1 MRIFGDPERTKN
13 LLTRVGMREGEAIES
28 PLLTRQ
34 IERAQRKVEAHNF
47 DARKALLEYD
57 DVANDQRRV
66 IYQQRNELM
75 ASEDISD
82 AIAGIREEVVGGVI
96 ADHIDPATTVEDWDL
111 GSLELALRTEFGA
124 DLDLQRWLNK
134 EEAADLEKLN
144 TYLIQE
150 IDQRYEDKVKNI
162 GAEIMREFEKVVM
175 LNQLDMH
182 WKEHLAG
189 LDYLRQ
195 GIHLRGYAQ
204 KNPKQEY
211 KREAFEMF
219 SAMLEQVKH
228 GVASILSRAQLQSQA
243 DVAAVEE
250 RRPVGKIEARHADA
264 PSAIAAAPAPPSA
277 AAVNAGS
284 QAGQRRGAPPP
295 PQASED
301 AAAPFVRGERKV
313 GRNEACPCGSGKK
326 FKHCHGR
333 IA

>member
-82 AIAGIREEVVGGVI
+82 AIAGIRAEVVGGVV
-96 ADHIDPATTVEDWDL
+96 ADHIDPATTAEEWDL
-111 GSLELALRTEFGA
+111 SGLELALRTEFGA
-124 DLDLQRWLNK
+124 DLDLQRWLNQA
-134 EEAADLEKLN
+134 EAADLETFN
-144 TYLIQE
+144 AYLVEE
-150 IDQRYEDKVKNI
+150 IDQRYEEKVKNI

-219 SAMLEQVKH
+219 SAMLDQVKH
-228 GVASILSRAQLQSQA
+228 GVASILSRAQLQSQE
-243 DVAAVEE
+243 DVAAVEK
-250 RRPVGKIEARHADA
+250 RRPAGKIEARHADA
-264 PSAIAAAPAPPSA
+264 PSAIAAAPAPA
-277 AAVNAGS
+277 AAAGS
-284 QAGQRRGAPPP
+284 ASPAGQARGVPPPPP
-295 PQASED
+295 PQASD
-301 AAAPFVRGERKV
+301 DSPTPFVRGERKV